1 MKNHILLGVLT
12 LLTAFTTGCAT
23 APTAGSSGA
32 FDAAAY
38 ESYAFDPENSSIAYD
53 PKFPD
58 FAYEQ
63 ASGHVRDAIASE
75 MAARGLAAADVSSA
89 DLIVSYSVD
98 GFTTSYELTDEVI
111 SLLNRG
117 VGEDVSGSAFE
128 TTILGTRLS
137 VAIVDRADGASVF
150 NREKTLYLPEA
161 PENHGGK
168 FANKAVADLFAGR

>member
-1 MKNHILLGVLT
+1 MQNYILLGVLT
-12 LLTAFTTGCAT
+12 IFAAFTTGCAT
-23 APTAGSSGA
+23 GPSGA
-32 FDAAAY
+32 FDAATY

-53 PKFPD
+53 SEFPD

-63 ASGHVRDAIASE
+63 ASGYIRAAIASE
-75 MAARGLAAADVSSA
+75 MAARGLAATDVSGA

-117 VGEDVSGSAFE
+117 VGEEVSGSAFE
-128 TTILGTRLS
+128 TAILGTRLS
-137 VAIVDRADGASVF
+137 VSIVDREDGASVF
-150 NREKTLYLPEA
+150 KREKTLYLPEA